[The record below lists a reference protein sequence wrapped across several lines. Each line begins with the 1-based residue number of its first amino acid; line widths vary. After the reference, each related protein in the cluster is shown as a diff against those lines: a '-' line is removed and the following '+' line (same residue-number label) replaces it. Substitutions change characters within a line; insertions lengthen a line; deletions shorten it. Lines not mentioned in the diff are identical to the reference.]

1 MEIKLKSGRKFK
13 VKETISLDERDSLLD
28 NVEWNMDKD
37 GNMTS
42 IKGMNSTMTKWFRA
56 CIDGDT
62 SDEELIKWTIE
73 DRTDAFIQLQS
84 KLVTGEGKAS
94 K

>member
-13 VKETISLDERDSLLD
+13 FKENISLDERDSLLD
-28 NVEWNMDKD
+28 SITYEYD
-37 GNMTS
+37 GENKF
-42 IKGMNSTMTKWFRA
+42 KGITMMNSTITKFLRI
-56 CIDGDT
+56 CLDGGS

-73 DRTDAFIQLQS
+73 ERTDAFIKLQEH
-84 KLVTGEGKAS
+84 LNLGEGKAS

>member
-13 VKETISLDERDSLLD
+13 AKDTISLDDRDGLLD

-37 GNMTS
+37 GNITT
-42 IKGMNSTMTKWFRA
+42 IKAINSTMTKWLRT
-56 CIDGDT
+56 CIDGDS
-62 SDEELIKWTIE
+62 SDEELIKWSIS
-73 DRTDAFIQLQS
+73 DRTDAFIKLQS
-84 KLVTGEGKAS
+84 KFVTGEEKAS

>member
-13 VKETISLDERDSLLD
+13 AKETISLDDRDALLD

-37 GNMTS
+37 GNITT
-42 IKGMNSTMTKWFRA
+42 IKAMNSTMTKWLRT
-56 CIDGDT
+56 CIDGDS
-62 SDEELIKWTIE
+62 SDEELLKWAIE
-73 DRTDAFIQLQS
+73 DRTNAFVKLQGIF
-84 KLVTGEGKAS
+84 VMGEEKAS

>member
-13 VKETISLDERDSLLD
+13 AKETISLDDRDSLLD

-37 GNMTS
+37 GNITT
-42 IKGMNSTMTKWFRA
+42 IKAMNSTMTKWLRT
-56 CIDGDT
+56 CEDGDT
-62 SDEELIKWTIE
+62 SDEALMKWSIE
-73 DRTDAFIQLQS
+73 ERTDAFVKLQGIF
-84 KLVTGEGKAS
+84 VMGEGKAS

>member
-13 VKETISLDERDSLLD
+13 AKETISLDDRDSLLD

-37 GNMTS
+37 GNITT
-42 IKGMNSTMTKWFRA
+42 IKAMNSTMTKWLRT
-56 CIDGDT
+56 CIDGDS
-62 SDEELIKWTIE
+62 SDEELLKWSIE
-73 DRTDAFIQLQS
+73 DRTNAFVKLQGIF
-84 KLVTGEGKAS
+84 VMGEEKAS

>member
-13 VKETISLDERDSLLD
+13 VKETVSLDERDSLLD

-42 IKGMNSTMTKWFRA
+42 IKAMNSTMTKWLRT

-62 SDEELIKWTIE
+62 SDKELIKWTIE

-84 KLVTGEGKAS
+84 KLMMGEGKAS